1 MRRINRVL
9 SIAGVIAIAIAASPA
24 SGLAQQTAPARAPE
38 FRNVS
43 AMLNGAIKGV
53 VSDDVGGP
61 LAGAMVSALGATM
74 AMTVTDAN
82 GRFSLDKLPA
92 GDYTLRA
99 HLAGFAASPRE
110 YVRVGVL
117 PASIYRL
124 QLHRLENAV
133 ASTGTAADGVTTR
146 PIAAAGFGL
155 PSVDSSAESNAAG
168 DDHSHTDTAWRL
180 RHLTRSIL
188 KDSSSVVVIEGDDSI
203 APNDSMLGHTNAST
217 SAVSSFFADLPFNGE
232 VNLLTTGA
240 FAPGRLF
247 SGDTLPRGVA
257 YLAIGAPTGLGD
269 WAVRAAMSQGDLSSW
284 IVAGS
289 FVSKREGIHS
299 YDLGWSYSTQEYQGG
314 NPLALTTITDG
325 NRNVGEIYGV
335 DRWTLGPG
343 VSVQYGG
350 RYARY
355 DYLVQP
361 ALFSPHVGV
370 SLEPTNTTRVT
381 VTLAQRMLAPG
392 AEEFLTPAVAG
403 PWLPP
408 ERTFSPLYGDTLRVE
423 RARDLDLLV
432 EHDFGMYS
440 LGLRRFFQGVDN
452 QTMTI
457 FGMRAPDGTRSVGH
471 YYVGGAGSVDVD
483 GWGVHLS
490 SNTSKRVSGSV
501 DYSLTHGHWNSFG
514 EISQARPWLASLTRE
529 QDEAMHDLTTSIQAA
544 IPETATRVFVLY
556 KLNTGYAR
564 RSATFSDTGVD
575 ARFDVQ
581 VNQALPFGFGNT
593 KWEVLVGVRNLF
605 HDPNDPASVYDELLV
620 VRPPKRV
627 VGGFLV
633 RF

>member
-1 MRRINRVL
+1 MRRIHRVL
-9 SIAGVIAIAIAASPA
+9 SLAGVLAIGIAASP
-24 SGLAQQTAPARAPE
+24 SPGFAQQTAPARAPE

-43 AMLNGAIKGV
+43 LLLNGAIKGV
-53 VSDDVGGP
+53 VSDEVGGP

-74 AMTVTDAN
+74 AMTVTDSN

-99 HLAGFAASPRE
+99 HLAGFAASRRE
-110 YVRVGVL
+110 NVRVGVT

-124 QLHRLENAV
+124 QLHKLETAV
-133 ASTGTAADGVTTR
+133 ATTGSADGVTTR
-146 PIAAAGFGL
+146 PILAAGFGL
-155 PSVDSSAESNAAG
+155 PPVDTSDSNAAD
-168 DDHSHTDTAWRL
+168 DDHPHTDTAWRL

-188 KDSSSVVVIEGDDSI
+188 KDSSSVVVIDSDDSI
-203 APNDSMLGHTNAST
+203 APDESVLGHMNASS
-217 SAVSSFFADLPFNGE
+217 SAVSSFFADLPFSGE
-232 VNLLTTGA
+232 VNLLTTSA

-247 SGDTLPRGVA
+247 SGDILPRGVA

-284 IVAGS
+284 IVAGT
-289 FVSKREGIHS
+289 FASKREGIHS
-299 YDLGWSYSTQEYQGG
+299 YDLGWSYSTQDYQGG
-314 NPLALTTITDG
+314 NSLALATVTAG

-335 DRWTLGPG
+335 DRWTVSPG
-343 VSVQYGG
+343 VSIEYGG

-355 DYLVQP
+355 DYLIQP
-361 ALFSPHVGV
+361 ALFSPRVALSV
-370 SLEPTNTTRVT
+370 EPTKTTRVT
-381 VTLAQRMLAPG
+381 AVVAQRMVAPG
-392 AEEFLTPAVAG
+392 AEEFLAPAVVG

-423 RARDLDLLV
+423 RARNLDLLV

-440 LGLRRFFQGVDN
+440 FGVRRFFQDVDD
-452 QTMTI
+452 QSMTI
-457 FGMRAPDGTRSVGH
+457 FGLRAPDGTRSVGH
-471 YYVGGAGSVDVD
+471 YYVAGAGSVDVD
-483 GWGVHLS
+483 GWGVRLS
-490 SNTSKRVSGSV
+490 SHMSKRVTGSI
-501 DYSLTHGHWNSFG
+501 DYSLTHGHWNAFG
-514 EISQARPWLASLTRE
+514 EIAQAHPWLANLTRE
-529 QDEAMHDLTTSIQAA
+529 PDEDMHDLTTSVQTV

-556 KLNTGYAR
+556 KLNTAYAR
-564 RSATFSDTGVD
+564 RSATLSDTGLD
-575 ARFDVQ
+575 SRFDIQ
-581 VNQALPFGFGNT
+581 VNQALPFGLGST